1 MKSGLKEHILM
12 KKLTMIC
19 MTLNILLISMT
30 CKCSTKTKKLKQ
42 IILGIPMLLEP
53 HEMEMVADD
62 DYLLSLQVQT
72 TRDQDNLSDQ
82 NLSPDHEP
90 IVG

>member
-1 MKSGLKEHILM
+1 
-12 KKLTMIC
+12 

-42 IILGIPMLLEP
+42 IILSIPTLLEP

-62 DYLLSLQVQT
+62 DYVLSLQVQT
-72 TRDQDNLSDQ
+72 TRDQDNLSYQ